1 MRLLVAILLS
11 IAPAT
16 AGAVSLEGPQLAKP
30 APTSTDGCR
39 RIIPYYAYRE
49 GRPLKP
55 HNLNE
60 LPPAH
65 AFSAVFR
72 QIGGCEAPIVIKY
85 SIGGR

>member
-1 MRLLVAILLS
+1 MRLLFAILLS
-11 IAPAT
+11 IVPAA
-16 AGAVSLEGPQLAKP
+16 AGAVSLQDPQLAKP
-30 APTSTDGCR
+30 QQTASAGCR
-39 RIIPYYAYRE
+39 RITPYYAYRE
-49 GRPLKP
+49 SRPLKP

-85 SIGGR
+85 SVGGQ

>member
-1 MRLLVAILLS
+1 MRLLVAFLLA
-11 IAPAT
+11 IAPAG
-16 AGAVSLEGPQLAKP
+16 AGAVSTPDPQLAKP
-30 APTSTDGCR
+30 PPSSTAGCR
-39 RIIPYYAYRE
+39 RVTPHYAYRE

-55 HNLNE
+55 HSLDE

-85 SIGGR
+85 RVGGQ